1 MRDIRRFS
9 DVNEQLQICEIVA
22 EWHGGQPSAQLE
34 ANLAHSAFYQTPN
47 PNRALV
53 EINASREAKVLNAV
67 GNAAMVFG
75 VAVIIGTAAVA
86 DERHP
91 LIGNWKLVSWQVIG
105 DDGKPQDVFGTAPSG
120 YLVITPEGRS
130 IVLTTAS
137 GRKPG
142 TDETARA
149 ALQKSMLS
157 YSGRYRV
164 EGGDFIT
171 SVDISWNEEWNG
183 TEQRRHYRIEGDKLF
198 IETAP
203 APSMV
208 SPGKTDFRRLIWVR
222 EK

>member
-1 MRDIRRFS
+1 LPNAKSGHALRKSTRI
-9 DVNEQLQICEIVA
+9 Q
-22 EWHGGQPSAQLE
+22 E
-34 ANLAHSAFYQTPN
+34 ATL
-47 PNRALV
+47 
-53 EINASREAKVLNAV
+53 LNMI
-67 GNAAMVFG
+67 GKTAMAFG
-75 VAVIIGTAAVA
+75 VAAMIATTASA

-91 LIGNWKLVSWQVIG
+91 LVGNWKLVSWQVIG
-105 DDGKPQDVFGTAPSG
+105 EDGKPQDVFGTAPSG
-120 YLVITPEGRS
+120 YLVLTPQGRS

-142 TDETARA
+142 TDEAARA

-164 EGGDFIT
+164 EGDDFIT
-171 SVDISWNEEWNG
+171 TVDVSWNEEWNG

-198 IETAP
+198 IESAP

-208 SPGKTDFRRLIWVR
+208 FPGKTDFRRIIWVR

>member
-1 MRDIRRFS
+1 M
-9 DVNEQLQICEIVA
+9 
-22 EWHGGQPSAQLE
+22 
-34 ANLAHSAFYQTPN
+34 
-47 PNRALV
+47 
-53 EINASREAKVLNAV
+53 LNAI
-67 GNAAMVFG
+67 GKATMVFC
-75 VAVIIGTAAVA
+75 VAVVTGTAAVA
-86 DERHP
+86 DKRHP
-91 LIGNWKLVSWQVIG
+91 LVGNWKLVSWQVVG
-105 DDGKPQDVFGTAPSG
+105 EDGKPQDVFGTAPSG

-142 TDETARA
+142 TDDPARA

-203 APSMV
+203 AASMV